1 MALYLCPGF
10 RTLSDDLLF
19 CLRRLVRLRRVG
31 VLTLYGLLELHFDRL
46 KESLADACSWRL
58 RIPRFVSRIPSRG
71 HTWLI
76 LWLVSGNQ
84 PEPAVPDVESAK
96 ETALHSAD
104 HPLAHRIFVLPVCL
118 LASLFYN
125 FFVRPTKHRRWKEK
139 LMCQR
144 CGAMIE
150 NELSRG
156 ADAQVRA

>member
-1 MALYLCPGF
+1 MALCLCPGF

-71 HTWLI
+71 HGRLI

-104 HPLAHRIFVLPVCL
+104 HPLAHRILHPDVFRRTRKTFLGDGHAVGGLPFCSTRQSSRVTVL
-118 LASLFYN
+118 
-125 FFVRPTKHRRWKEK
+125 
-139 LMCQR
+139 
-144 CGAMIE
+144 
-150 NELSRG
+150 
-156 ADAQVRA
+156 